1 MKPLLMLFTVIIGFS
16 AVTQAD
22 PGRSLAN
29 PSDTLQEND
38 CVFKNKGV
46 IPLKD
51 YEFIVDKCD
60 RRYTPQLMIVADHL
74 PQGGCVYD
82 LVQKMTGHTLAKVVS
97 KCPTNEINQ
106 KIQGIIPDAPLE
118 QIEEQEH
125 MPPMPG
131 ETGLKK
137 SPAKKTKPQQQ
148 DEAFEKPAAA
158 KNKEEAKPKTNEQ
171 IEKGNDGYYIN
182 PDEIEF

>member
-1 MKPLLMLFTVIIGFS
+1 MRSLLMVFTLILGFT

-60 RRYTPQLMIVADHL
+60 RRYTPQLMIIADHL

-82 LVQKMTGHTLAKVVS
+82 LVQKMSGHTLAKVVS
-97 KCPTNEINQ
+97 KCPSAEI
-106 KIQGIIPDAPLE
+106 KHDIQGIIPDAQLE
-118 QIEEQEH
+118 QIEEQDH
-125 MPPMPG
+125 MPPVPG
-131 ETGLKK
+131 ETPVKK
-137 SPAKKTKPQQQ
+137 APAKKAKPPQQEEPV
-148 DEAFEKPAAA
+148 DKPAAP
-158 KNKEEAKPKTNEQ
+158 KKKEDVKPKTNEQ
-171 IEKGNDGYYIN
+171 VEKGNEGYYIN